1 MLTQLGFAE
10 RLGLSPSY
18 LNQIE
23 NNQRPLTASVLLALA
38 QTFSVNLNDFT
49 FEESDRLIGDLKEV
63 LADPVFSGLTPN
75 KQDLKTIAMNS
86 PWLAHALLDLHGA
99 YRRAM
104 ERSHVLDEAFK
115 LHRVDSNDTDLSLP
129 YEEVRDFV
137 HYRGNY
143 FDDLDKA
150 AEATVMLNG
159 LWRNQSINILEN
171 YIKERHHINV
181 RFEELDSKDY
191 LVRKYD
197 PHLKQ
202 LTLRSGLG
210 TADADFQIAY
220 QIGQLEQA
228 QAIDKIVRDARF
240 RSRSA
245 EEIAR
250 LALGNYC
257 AAALMLPYGQIL
269 ETTRK
274 FRYDIERLAR
284 HFRCS
289 LEQICHRLST
299 LQRPG
304 ARGIP
309 IYFVRVDR
317 AGNILKRHSATR
329 FQFARFGGA
338 CPLWN
343 VHESFDSPGKFL
355 TQIAEMPDGARYLC
369 VATSVVKSGGDFRT
383 PLRHIGLGIGCEW
396 SFAGDLVYADGLDPK
411 SAPSSRIGISCRICE
426 RNDCAQRAAPPVDR
440 TLKVDRHVRN
450 YVPYSF

>member
-1 MLTQLGFAE
+1 
-10 RLGLSPSY
+10 
-18 LNQIE
+18 
-23 NNQRPLTASVLLALA
+23 
-38 QTFSVNLNDFT
+38 
-49 FEESDRLIGDLKEV
+49 
-63 LADPVFSGLTPN
+63 
-75 KQDLKTIAMNS
+75 
-86 PWLAHALLDLHGA
+86 
-99 YRRAM
+99 
-104 ERSHVLDEAFK
+104 
-115 LHRVDSNDTDLSLP
+115 
-129 YEEVRDFV
+129 
-137 HYRGNY
+137 
-143 FDDLDKA
+143 
-150 AEATVMLNG
+150 MLNG